1 MGSFDC
7 LPNAKKNFEQML
19 NENSDYKNYIFR

>member
-19 NENSDYKNYIFR
+19 NENSDYKKLYI

>member
-19 NENSDYKNYIFR
+19 NEHSDYKKLYI